1 MVEYSDPRDF
11 GFRPETV
18 MTALMPYEQYS
29 SKTRRLIL
37 GIDMGI
43 ASVGVCLID
52 IRNHEIILMA
62 SHIFKALSRASRRIF
77 RLARAARAYDV
88 AIARFVAQ
96 PNVERTERRLSAI
109 SKRSTF

>member
-18 MTALMPYEQYS
+18 MTALMPYEQFS

-43 ASVGVCLID
+43 ASVGVCLIGHWLQK
-52 IRNHEIILMA
+52 IFLQLKLQRNLL
-62 SHIFKALSRASRRIF
+62 KQRIPELVKM
-77 RLARAARAYDV
+77 RL
-88 AIARFVAQ
+88 
-96 PNVERTERRLSAI
+96 LI
-109 SKRSTF
+109 S

>member
-43 ASVGVCLID
+43 ASVGV
-52 IRNHEIILMA
+52 
-62 SHIFKALSRASRRIF
+62 
-77 RLARAARAYDV
+77 
-88 AIARFVAQ
+88 
-96 PNVERTERRLSAI
+96 
-109 SKRSTF
+109 